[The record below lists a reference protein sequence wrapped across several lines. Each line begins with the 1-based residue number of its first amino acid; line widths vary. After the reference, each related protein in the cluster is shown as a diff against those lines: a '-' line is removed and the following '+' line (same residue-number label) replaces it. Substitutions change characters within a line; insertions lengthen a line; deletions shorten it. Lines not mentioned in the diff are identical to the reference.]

1 MHACILSHLSHVQLL
16 ATLWTVALQAPLS
29 MGFSRQEYWRE
40 LPCRPPEHPPNPGTE
55 PLSLMSPALA
65 GRFFTTSATWEEE
78 DVGTLLLSSRFCFD
92 FPYFSIDVP
101 FTFQD
106 PIQEATLHF
115 VVLSPASSGLWEFVN
130 LPLVSMT
137 LMVLRSMISCTM
149 FLSPG
154 FSDVSLRIGLGLS
167 HSVFVGIYWENL

>member
-1 MHACILSHLSHVQLL
+1 MFNSLQPFEF
-16 ATLWTVALQAPLS
+16 VAHWAPLS
-29 MGFSRQEYWRE
+29 MGFSRQEYWSE

-115 VVLSPASSGLWEFVN
+115 VVLSPASSGL
-130 LPLVSMT
+130 
-137 LMVLRSMISCTM
+137 
-149 FLSPG
+149 
-154 FSDVSLRIGLGLS
+154 
-167 HSVFVGIYWENL
+167 